1 MRQTRTGRVEQ
12 AAKLSL
18 GITICVV
25 AGKLGAGFL
34 TGSVSV
40 LAEALQSSVD
50 VLVAFG
56 VVQAVRLAAL
66 PPDEE
71 HNYGHGKAEVLL
83 SAMQMIL
90 IMASAGFILSKA
102 YGRLLKPEAIQTD
115 WGLIVMGASAAV
127 NFYLS
132 KRLGK
137 IAREE
142 SSAALRGESFHL
154 MGDAYSSAGVFVG
167 LLLVLAFNSPI
178 LDPITAI
185 VFTFVVVFLAIRQLR
200 EILHQLMDGA
210 VSATE
215 RQTIEGVLKSDPRV
229 LGFHAIRTRTVGSV
243 HHVDLHILLD
253 DDLTFIAAHDLAE
266 EVEELISN
274 ALGGAFVNAHFE
286 PYFQEMEH
294 RRQVHADAES
304 IVTKPKTDSN

>member
-1 MRQTRTGRVEQ
+1 MRSSNTGRVEQ

-18 GITICVV
+18 GVTICVV
-25 AGKLGAGFL
+25 IGKLAAGFV

-56 VVQAVRLAAL
+56 VVQAVRLASL

-102 YGRLLKPEAIQTD
+102 YGRLLKPEAIQAD
-115 WGLIVMGASAAV
+115 WGLVVMGLSAFV
-127 NFYLS
+127 NIFLS
-132 KRLGK
+132 LRLGR
-137 IAREE
+137 IAKEE
-142 SSAALRGESFHL
+142 SSAALKGESLHL
-154 MGDAYSSAGVFVG
+154 LGDAYSSAGIFVG
-167 LLLVLAFNSPI
+167 LVLVVLFRSPI

-185 VFTFVVVFLAIRQLR
+185 IFTLAVGYLAIKQLR

-210 VSATE
+210 VSTNE
-215 RQTIEGVLKSDPRV
+215 REIIEGVLKSDARV
-229 LGFHAIRTRTVGSV
+229 LGFHAIRTRTVGST

-253 DDLTFIAAHDLAE
+253 DDLTFIKAHDLAE
-266 EVEELISN
+266 EVELAISN
-274 ALGGAFVNAHFE
+274 ALGGAYVNAHFE

-294 RRQVHADAES
+294 RRQVHADAEK
-304 IVTKPKTDSN
+304 IVTNPKIDRN